1 MRIEPTKTNARTGA
15 GVLQGEVLVGELGA
29 VDGLAASAVVVG
41 EVTALAHEVLDD
53 TAKRDERESAGEV
66 VQTQRRLEI
75 VFHNEKDLA
84 KGSATNTST
93 TTSNIKK
100 KTKKNT
106 PVERGALEAKALL
119 AGAESAEVLCKELS
133 IEYKRKGLCDG
144 AGRRDI
150 R

>member
-1 MRIEPTKTNARTGA
+1 M
-15 GVLQGEVLVGELGA
+15 LQGEVLVGELGA
-29 VDGLAASAVVVG
+29 IDGLAASAVVVG
-41 EVTALAHEVLDD
+41 EVAALAHEVLDD
-53 TAKRDERESAGEV
+53 TAKRDEREGAGEV
-66 VQTQRRLEI
+66 AQTQRRLEI

-93 TTSNIKK
+93 TTSD
-100 KTKKNT
+100 TKEKNT

-144 AGRRDI
+144 AGKRDI